1 MTFPVA
7 LGSPCRLQ
15 QRGDVLAEDLD
26 GETVLLDE
34 RTGAVHVL
42 NTSAA
47 LVWKGCD
54 RPAELGELARSLAAA
69 LDADPA
75 TVERDVLALGRKLLA
90 VGLVQLC
97 DHPGRQRPVD
107 A

>member
-1 MTFPVA
+1 MTDLLARGPT
-7 LGSPCRLQ
+7 CRLQ
-15 QRGDVLAEDLD
+15 QRDDVLAEELD

-34 RTGAVHVL
+34 RTGTVHVL
-42 NTSAA
+42 NASAA

-54 RPAELGELARSLAAA
+54 RPADLGELAGSLAAA

-75 TVERDVLALGRKLLA
+75 IVERDVVALGHQLLA
-90 VGLVQLC
+90 AGVVQLC
-97 DHPGRQRPVD
+97 DHPVRPRAVD